1 MKTFFKKNSLS
12 NPLSKSGFTI
22 NEILFLWILA
32 IDSQHRKQQGERTE
46 VKTELTASSIVDG
59 DADV

>member
-1 MKTFFKKNSLS
+1 MS

-46 VKTELTASSIVDG
+46 VKTELTASSIVDE
-59 DADV
+59 DAYV